1 MDMAAVA
8 LDQYL
13 ASILK
18 SNSTDR
24 NEIKLEAGN
33 PDFDMFTIYL
43 ENHNTGIHRYQMDV
57 STILYVAKGT
67 VTIKSGE
74 KIITMKSGNVLLL
87 TEGWKYEVK
96 SQKEDSVLVKLKFK
110 PGFAYREYFK
120 YFSYKGKRENKVIE
134 QIIDSLDNEHVLWL
148 KNNQITRASQ
158 VMQHIIGGYLNNDL
172 FATAL
177 IQAELT
183 VMLIISIRTQRMA
196 TPTNLDKTKFEKK
209 SLDNYIDAH
218 FADVSLADAAKY
230 FGFNPNYFSNMVKA
244 KTGKSFVDHVDER
257 RMQEA
262 RELLAQPDISLKEI
276 IGRVGYSSKS
286 FFYKKFN
293 QYYHMTPAAMREEL
307 FRQAN
312 INLKQLKLK
321 KNPEIPDSFF
331 ITFVVDV

>member
-321 KNPEIPDSFF
+321 KNPEIP
-331 ITFVVDV
+331 VVTLEIRT

>member
-33 PDFDMFTIYL
+33 PDFDLFTIYL

-158 VMQHIIGGYLNNDL
+158 VMQDIIGGYLNNDL

-218 FADVSLADAAKY
+218 FADISLADAAKY

-312 INLKQLKLK
+312 INLK
-321 KNPEIPDSFF
+321 
-331 ITFVVDV
+331 

>member
-1 MDMAAVA
+1 MAAVA

-33 PDFDMFTIYL
+33 PDFDLFTIYL
-43 ENHNTGIHRYQMDV
+43 ENHNNGIHRYQMDV

-134 QIIDSLDNEHVLWL
+134 QIIDSLGNEHVLWL

-218 FADVSLADAAKY
+218 FADISLADAAKY

-312 INLKQLKLK
+312 INLK
-321 KNPEIPDSFF
+321 
-331 ITFVVDV
+331 

>member
-33 PDFDMFTIYL
+33 PDFDLFTIYL

-172 FATAL
+172 FATVL

-218 FADVSLADAAKY
+218 FADISLADAAKY

-312 INLKQLKLK
+312 INLK
-321 KNPEIPDSFF
+321 
-331 ITFVVDV
+331 

>member
-1 MDMAAVA
+1 MAAVA

-33 PDFDMFTIYL
+33 PDFDLFTIYL

-244 KTGKSFVDHVDER
+244 KTGKSFVDHV
-257 RMQEA
+257 
-262 RELLAQPDISLKEI
+262 
-276 IGRVGYSSKS
+276 
-286 FFYKKFN
+286 
-293 QYYHMTPAAMREEL
+293 
-307 FRQAN
+307 
-312 INLKQLKLK
+312 
-321 KNPEIPDSFF
+321 
-331 ITFVVDV
+331 

>member
-33 PDFDMFTIYL
+33 PDFDLFTIYL

-172 FATAL
+172 FATVL

-312 INLKQLKLK
+312 INLK
-321 KNPEIPDSFF
+321 
-331 ITFVVDV
+331 

>member
-33 PDFDMFTIYL
+33 PDFDLFTIYL

-158 VMQHIIGGYLNNDL
+158 VMQHIIGGYLNKDL

>member
-1 MDMAAVA
+1 MAAVA

-33 PDFDMFTIYL
+33 PDFDLFTIYL

-218 FADVSLADAAKY
+218 FADISLADAAKY
-230 FGFNPNYFSNMVKA
+230 FGLNPNYFSNMVKA

-312 INLKQLKLK
+312 INLK
-321 KNPEIPDSFF
+321 
-331 ITFVVDV
+331 

>member
-1 MDMAAVA
+1 MAAVA

-13 ASILK
+13 ASVLK
-18 SNSTDR
+18 SNSTDK
-24 NEIKLEAGN
+24 NEIKLEAGD
-33 PDFDMFTIYL
+33 PDFDLFTIYL
-43 ENHNTGIHRYQMDV
+43 ENHNTGIHRYRMDV

-74 KIITMKSGNVLLL
+74 KIIQMKSGNVLLL
-87 TEGWKYEVK
+87 TEGCKYEIV
-96 SQKEDSVLVKLKFK
+96 SQKPDTVLVKLKFK
-110 PGFAYREYFK
+110 PGFLYRKYFK
-120 YFSYKGKRENKVIE
+120 DFSCKGEREVKVME
-134 QIIDSLDNEHVLWL
+134 QIVDSLENEHVLWL
-148 KNNQITRASQ
+148 KNNQIARPSQ

-172 FATAL
+172 FAKAL
-177 IQAELT
+177 IESELT

-196 TPTNLDKTKFEKK
+196 TPTSLDKTKFEKK
-209 SLDNYIDAH
+209 TLDNYIDIH

-244 KTGKSFVDHVDER
+244 KTGKSFVDHVDDR

-262 RELLAQPDISLKEI
+262 RELLAQPDISLREI

-293 QYYHMTPAAMREEL
+293 QYYHMTPAAMRAEL

-312 INLKQLKLK
+312 INLK
-321 KNPEIPDSFF
+321 
-331 ITFVVDV
+331 

>member
-1 MDMAAVA
+1 MAAVA

-13 ASILK
+13 ASVLK
-18 SNSTDR
+18 SNITDT
-24 NEIKLEAGN
+24 NEVKLEAGN
-33 PDFDMFTIYL
+33 PDFDLFTIYL
-43 ENHNTGIHRYQMDV
+43 ENHNTGIHRYRMDV

-74 KIITMKSGNVLLL
+74 KIIPMKSGDVLLL
-87 TEGWKYEVK
+87 TENSIYEVTK
-96 SQKEDSVLVKLKFK
+96 QTSDTVLAKLKFK
-110 PGFAYREYFK
+110 PGFKYRKYFND
-120 YFSYKGKRENKVIE
+120 FSYKGNREIKVIK
-134 QIIDSLDNEHVLWL
+134 QIVDSLENEHVLCL

-172 FATAL
+172 FIKAL

-183 VMLIISIRTQRMA
+183 VMFIISIRTQRMA
-196 TPTNLDKTKFEKK
+196 TPTSLDKTKFEKK
-209 SLDNYIDAH
+209 SLNNYIDMH
-218 FADVSLADAAKY
+218 FADVSLAEAAKY

-244 KTGKSFVDHVDER
+244 KTGKSCVDHVDER

-262 RELLAQPDISLKEI
+262 RELLAQPDLSLKEI

-312 INLKQLKLK
+312 INLK
-321 KNPEIPDSFF
+321 
-331 ITFVVDV
+331 

>member
-1 MDMAAVA
+1 MVAVA

-13 ASILK
+13 ASVLK
-18 SNSTDR
+18 SSASDK

-33 PDFDMFTIYL
+33 PDFDLFTIYL
-43 ENHNTGIHRYQMDV
+43 ENHNTGIHRYRIDV

-74 KIITMKSGNVLLL
+74 KVINMRTGNVLLL
-87 TEGWKYEVK
+87 TEGGKYEV
-96 SQKEDSVLVKLKFK
+96 SGQNDDTVLAKLKFT
-110 PGFAYREYFK
+110 PGFEYRKYFND
-120 YFSYKGKRENKVIE
+120 FSYKGNRENKIIE
-134 QIIDSLDNEHVLWL
+134 QISDSLENEHVLWL
-148 KNNQITRASQ
+148 KNNQITSASQ
-158 VMQHIIGGYLNNDL
+158 VMQHIIGGYLDDEL
-172 FATAL
+172 FAKAL

-183 VMLIISIRTQRMA
+183 AMLIISIRTQRMA

-209 SLDNYIDAH
+209 SLDNYIDNH
-218 FADVSLADAAKY
+218 FADISLADAAKY

-244 KTGKSFVDHVDER
+244 KTGKSFVDHVGER

-276 IGRVGYSSKS
+276 ISRVGYSSKS

-293 QYYHMTPAAMREEL
+293 QYYNMTPAAMREEL

-312 INLKQLKLK
+312 INLR
-321 KNPEIPDSFF
+321 
-331 ITFVVDV
+331 

>member
-1 MDMAAVA
+1 MAAVA

-33 PDFDMFTIYL
+33 PDFDLFTIYL

-172 FATAL
+172 FATVL

-312 INLKQLKLK
+312 INLK
-321 KNPEIPDSFF
+321 
-331 ITFVVDV
+331 

>member
-33 PDFDMFTIYL
+33 PDFDLFTIYL

-57 STILYVAKGT
+57 STIFYVAKGT

-312 INLKQLKLK
+312 INLK
-321 KNPEIPDSFF
+321 
-331 ITFVVDV
+331 